1 MVLGSG
7 TDRALR
13 ELPTASR
20 VVASEAEVQCGNAL
34 GQRAGRQK
42 TTNLSSI
49 PPIRRRHPI
58 WPPAPPRFFTDVG
71 FLPPRGSAIRVATRS
86 TRRRRQQLRPPSP
99 SCPGLLCLS
108 AFVQD
113 DGTLRSEHMLPA
125 LETSAAPTLAA
136 PVAPI
141 THDLADAGI
150 QLCARGQ
157 ALCFFV
163 QLVLCTRCVPR
174 PGIANVCLVILLVA
188 FDVLHIW
195 C

>member
-13 ELPTASR
+13 ELPTAGR
-20 VVASEAEVQCGNAL
+20 VVASAAEVQCGDAL
-34 GQRAGRQK
+34 GQRACRQK

-125 LETSAAPTLAA
+125 PETSADPILELQPPRSTTNWPMHENAFAELIWGVVDINLRPCCCKIRSPGPRAA
-136 PVAPI
+136 RF
-141 THDLADAGI
+141 D
-150 QLCARGQ
+150 
-157 ALCFFV
+157 
-163 QLVLCTRCVPR
+163 R
-174 PGIANVCLVILLVA
+174 PFRFNTSGEQ
-188 FDVLHIW
+188 
-195 C
+195 